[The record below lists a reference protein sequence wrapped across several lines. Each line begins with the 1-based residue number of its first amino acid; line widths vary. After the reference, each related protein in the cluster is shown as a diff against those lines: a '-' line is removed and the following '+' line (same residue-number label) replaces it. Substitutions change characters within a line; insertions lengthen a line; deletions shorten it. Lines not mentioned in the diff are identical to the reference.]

1 MEPVIRVRNLRVGGR
16 EKAAGASFDVAA
28 GEVCALLGRPGS
40 GKTAV
45 LEAVA
50 GLRRPM
56 SGSVRVKGVD
66 PYGGRD
72 GLRLGAVWREGGDH
86 AGFTVEEIAE
96 SFRRWTLDPLTSAD
110 ALELTGLGGLAAV
123 RFERLTAGQ
132 RRLLDLALALLNR
145 SDVLF
150 LDDPLAGLDSGT
162 VERIWAVLRD
172 LAGSGAAILLSTRS
186 LAEASHADR
195 TSVVDEG
202 RASPRAVSP
211 RSRAA

>member
-1 MEPVIRVRNLRVGGR
+1 MGGR
-16 EKAAGASFDVAA
+16 EKGAGVSFTVAA
-28 GEVCALLGRPGS
+28 GEICALLGRAGS

-50 GLRRPM
+50 GLRRPV
-56 SGSVRVKGVD
+56 SGSVRVRGAD
-66 PYGGRD
+66 PYGDRE

-86 AGFTVEEIAE
+86 AGFTVEEVAE
-96 SFRRWTLDPLTSAD
+96 SYRRWTLDPLTTAE
-110 ALELTGLGGLAAV
+110 ALELTGLGDLAAV

-162 VERIWAVLRD
+162 VERIWTVLRD
-172 LAGSGAAILLSTRS
+172 VAGSGAAILFSTRS
-186 LAEASHADR
+186 LAEASRADR

-202 RASPRAVSP
+202 RACPAAPPPRA
-211 RSRAA
+211 RAA